1 MAAGVLRSLDQ
12 ARTQL
17 YHFTAIVI
25 AGLGFFT
32 DAYDLFC
39 ISGVAPLLGRIY
51 YYNPAMDTPG
61 HLPAAVNSVVT
72 GIALVGAFFGMLF
85 FGRLGDRWGRKRV
98 YGITLIIMML
108 AAVGQSLSFGSSP
121 TAVIA
126 TLCFFRFWLGFGV
139 GGDYPLSAVI
149 MSEYANTKTR
159 GGFIAA
165 VFAMQ
170 GMGIL
175 AAALFTMAI
184 GSIFNAAF
192 PSPPFD
198 EGATASVPPEADFA
212 WRIVLAAGAVPAALT
227 FYFRMTMPE
236 TPRFT
241 ALVQRNAK
249 QAARD
254 MGQVLHSAFEEAD
267 VEIELATAP
276 LRTYSLLSREFLQ
289 HHGVH
294 LLATAACWF
303 LVDVA
308 YYSQNLFNRDL
319 FTAIG
324 WVAPPYS
331 MNALK
336 EMYELSKA
344 TALMTLCAT
353 LPGYWVTVFTV
364 DKLGRVFVQLQGFF
378 FMTIFM
384 GLFAGFYPILHGDP
398 CTLPCTPTPTAP
410 CPDPPLEDPSHT
422 TCGGNPIALLCLYA
436 LTFFFANFGP
446 NSTTFII
453 PAELF
458 PARFRS
464 TCHGISSAAG
474 KLGAIVG
481 SFGFV
486 YASQEAA
493 SHEAA
498 YEATSSN
505 FGYPP
510 GIGVQNT
517 MYILMAS
524 AAVGFLCTF
533 LLPETKQ
540 RSLEEISGE
549 MVESDEE
556 EEEEEEEEEDEDER
570 GEYPEQEIEA
580 SHGVMLGY
588 RCEEQEEGE
597 EGEEEDEELTLEELG
612 LGGLVLEERA
622 EDEEGHMP
630 VGEVCMGGLEL
641 PGGSMHVY
649 EGVDVHRIYDWSF
662 SGHRR

>member
-1 MAAGVLRSLDQ
+1 MAAACNLQIPGPSLDQ
-12 ARTQL
+12 ARMQL

-51 YYNPAMDTPG
+51 YYDPATATPG
-61 HLPAAVNSVVT
+61 RMPAGVNSVVT

-184 GSIFNAAF
+184 GALFNAAF
-192 PSPPFD
+192 PAPPFD
-198 EGATASVPPEADFA
+198 EGAIASVPPQADYA
-212 WRIVLAAGAVPAALT
+212 WRVVLAAGAVPAALT

-276 LRTYSLLSREFLQ
+276 VRTYSLLSREFLQ

-303 LVDVA
+303 LVDTA

-331 MNALK
+331 MNALT

-353 LPGYWVTVFTV
+353 LPGYMA
-364 DKLGRVFVQLQGFF
+364 D
-378 FMTIFM
+378 
-384 GLFAGFYPILHGDP
+384 HP
-398 CTLPCTPTPTAP
+398 CTLPCTPTATTP
-410 CPDPPLEDPSHT
+410 CPDPPIEDPSHT

-446 NSTTFII
+446 NSTTFIL

-486 YASQEAA
+486 YASQEAPLQETA
-493 SHEAA
+493 SAG
-498 YEATSSN
+498 TVSN
-505 FGYPP
+505 LGYPP

-517 MYILMAS
+517 MFILMAC
-524 AAVGFLCTF
+524 AGVGFLLCIRMEVWVF
-533 LLPETKQ
+533 GG
-540 RSLEEISGE
+540 IE
-549 MVESDEE
+549 MGDLVIID
-556 EEEEEEEEEDEDER
+556 
-570 GEYPEQEIEA
+570 
-580 SHGVMLGY
+580 GVGAM
-588 RCEEQEEGE
+588 
-597 EGEEEDEELTLEELG
+597 
-612 LGGLVLEERA
+612 A
-622 EDEEGHMP
+622 
-630 VGEVCMGGLEL
+630 
-641 PGGSMHVY
+641 
-649 EGVDVHRIYDWSF
+649 IYLS
-662 SGHRR
+662 S